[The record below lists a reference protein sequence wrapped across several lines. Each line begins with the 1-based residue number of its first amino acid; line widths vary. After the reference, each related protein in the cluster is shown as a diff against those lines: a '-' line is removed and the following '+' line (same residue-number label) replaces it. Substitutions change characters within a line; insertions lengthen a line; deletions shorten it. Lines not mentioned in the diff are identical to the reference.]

1 MAGPVLHATLDFG
14 PPGAAGLAI
23 RRVAAAGQATVV
35 VTAATFSYLKRD
47 CGGSERRA
55 LEWLAKLAAETGKP
69 IALNLPDGR
78 DRSVTS
84 FISPPGWSEDRLKG
98 FIAGR
103 HAELEAVLGEV
114 AEVRGVE
121 GAR

>member
-1 MAGPVLHATLDFG
+1 MSTVLHATLDFG

-23 RRVAAAGQATVV
+23 RRVAEAGRATVV

-47 CGGSERRA
+47 CGGSDRRA
-55 LEWLAKLAAETGKP
+55 LEWLANLAAETGQP

-84 FISPPGWSEDRLKG
+84 FISPPGWTAERLQG
-98 FIAGR
+98 FIAAR
-103 HAELEAVLGEV
+103 HAELEAMLGEV

-121 GAR
+121 GGR

>member
-1 MAGPVLHATLDFG
+1 LSNVLHAVLDFD

-35 VTAATFSYLKRD
+35 VTAATFSYLRRD
-47 CGGSERRA
+47 CGSDKRA
-55 LEWLAKLAAETGKP
+55 LDWLAKLAAETGQP
-69 IALNLPDGR
+69 IALNLPDGE
-78 DRSVTS
+78 DRSVTT
-84 FISPPGWSEDRLKG
+84 FISPKGWTEERLRG

-114 AEVRGVE
+114 AEVRSVP
-121 GAR
+121 

>member
-35 VTAATFSYLKRD
+35 VTAATFSYLRRD
-47 CGGSERRA
+47 CGSDKRA
-55 LEWLAKLAAETGKP
+55 LEWLTNLAAETGKP
-69 IALNLPDGR
+69 IALNLPDGP
-78 DRSVTS
+78 DRSVTT
-84 FISPPGWSEDRLKG
+84 FVSPKGWTEERLRG

-114 AEVRGVE
+114 AEIRSVP
-121 GAR
+121 